1 MPDESVDDVVDELDE
16 DGVVPDCDESF
27 DMVDAGMV
35 DDGLVEEGMFDEGIV
50 EEGIV
55 EEGNVED
62 GVVVWV
68 CVSVVVV
75 VAVCA

>member
-27 DMVDAGMV
+27 DMLDAGMV
-35 DDGLVEEGMFDEGIV
+35 DDGL
-50 EEGIV
+50 V